1 MPSELYLKNAKV
13 VMPDEVITGGVLVR
27 DGLIADVQTG
37 GSGLTATLDME
48 GDYLVPGL
56 VELHTDNLEK
66 HVMPRPGVLWPVM
79 SALLIHDAQIAAAG
93 VTTVL
98 DALCIG
104 MSGSGV
110 RDFAIVTDTIAEL
123 ESGQASAVF
132 RAEHL
137 LHLRLE
143 LSSGKTVDELSQFVE
158 HPLLKLVSLMDHTP
172 GQRQWR
178 DMAKYVEFNKQRLNR
193 SEEEINEFLKLQF
206 ARQEK
211 YSEVNRRT
219 VIRMLRER
227 RVTLASHDDT
237 LPSHV
242 TQAQEEGIKISE
254 FPTTVEAASEAKRIG
269 MSIVAGAPN
278 VVLGG
283 SHSGNVSAEDLARR
297 GLLDAFSSDYVPS
310 SLLEATFLLAR
321 RLSIPLHRTIQF
333 VTATPARLVGLD
345 DRGSIEIGKRADL
358 VRVKELENLPF
369 PLTVWREGK
378 RIV

>member
-1 MPSELYLKNAKV
+1 MPSEFYLKNAKV
-13 VMPDEVITGGVLVR
+13 VMPDEIITGVVLVR
-27 DGLIADVQTG
+27 DGFIGDVQSGGTG
-37 GSGLTATLDME
+37 LAAALDME

-79 SALLIHDAQIAAAG
+79 PALLIHDAQIAAAG

-104 MSGSGV
+104 MSGTGV
-110 RDFAIVTDTIAEL
+110 RSFKIVTDTITQL
-123 ESGQASAVF
+123 ENGQTNGIF

-143 LSSGKTVDELSQFVE
+143 LSSEKTVDEFSQLAA
-158 HPLLKLVSLMDHTP
+158 HPLLRLVSLMDHTP

-178 DMAKYVEFNKQRLNR
+178 DMSKYVEFNKERLNR
-193 SEEEINEFLKLQF
+193 TEEEVSAFLKEQF

-211 YSEVNRRT
+211 YSEANRKT
-219 VIRMLRER
+219 VISMLRHR
-227 RVTLASHDDT
+227 KIALASHDDT

-242 TQAQEEGIKISE
+242 MQAHQEGIKISE
-254 FPTTVEAASEAKRIG
+254 FPTTVEAASQAKEHG
-269 MSIVAGAPN
+269 MSVIAGAPN

-283 SHSGNVSAEDLARR
+283 SHSGNVSAEELVRR

-310 SLLEATFLLAR
+310 SLLEATFLLAGK
-321 RLSIPLHRTIQF
+321 LSLPLHQTIKL
-333 VTATPARLVGLD
+333 VTSTPASLIGLD
-345 DRGSIEIGKRADL
+345 DRGRIEAGKRADL
-358 VRVKELENLPF
+358 VRVRTLDELPLPM
-369 PLTVWREGK
+369 TVWRQGE
-378 RIV
+378 RVV